1 MMTTVICLSGGL
13 GNQIFQVAAANVCSE
28 GSQILIEA
36 DSHSPEKNKNGAPA
50 IMDFNFTNINHL
62 KILSECPKII
72 GRIISLN
79 LRLNLSQ
86 SRTLKSKILISITGA
101 LAQSY
106 FSLKLH
112 ANFKLYSPQKIG
124 DLPDSPY
131 PKNILLNGYFQS
143 SEILG
148 QLGVSENFKL
158 MTLKSTSKE
167 LVTWI
172 DRAKIEN
179 PLIVHFRIGDYKNHP
194 GMGVLDID
202 YFVSAIN
209 AAINKSENYKIWL
222 FSDEPQVASMHLKEA
237 GIKDLVSIP
246 SMNASDTLEL
256 MRYGSGYVISNSTF
270 SWWAAV
276 LRYNQSAPVW
286 APTPWFRFQES
297 PSSIYMTDWQLI
309 PAWAGS
315 NTINSLEDK

>member
-1 MMTTVICLSGGL
+1 
-13 GNQIFQVAAANVCSE
+13 
-28 GSQILIEA
+28 
-36 DSHSPEKNKNGAPA
+36 
-50 IMDFNFTNINHL
+50 
-62 KILSECPKII
+62 
-72 GRIISLN
+72 LN

-86 SRTLKSKILISITGA
+86 SRTIKSKILISITGA
-101 LAQSY
+101 LVQSY
-106 FSLKLH
+106 FSFKLH
-112 ANFKLYSPQKIG
+112 ANFKLYSPKKVG

-143 SEILG
+143 SEILD
-148 QLGVSENFKL
+148 QLGVSENLKS
-158 MTLKSTSKE
+158 MTLKSTSQE
-167 LVTWI
+167 LVAWI

-209 AAINKSENYKIWL
+209 AAINKPENYKIWL
-222 FSDEPQVASMHLKEA
+222 FSDEPQVASTHLAEA

-286 APTPWFRFQES
+286 APAPWFRFQES
-297 PSSIYMTDWQLI
+297 PSSIYMTDWQLV